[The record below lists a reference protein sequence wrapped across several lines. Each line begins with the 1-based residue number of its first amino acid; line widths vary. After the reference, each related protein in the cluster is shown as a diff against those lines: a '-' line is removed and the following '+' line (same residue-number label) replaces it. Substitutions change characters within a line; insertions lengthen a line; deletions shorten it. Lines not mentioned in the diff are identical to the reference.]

1 MPEHYVYNVDRF
13 NRKYVTR
20 IGGVMRY
27 VIYGAGAIGGV
38 IGGKLFQAGHEVVLI
53 ARGAHYDA
61 VAARGLRLETPDAA
75 VTLPVPVVPAPAD
88 AGLHE
93 SDVVILAMKSQD
105 TPAALQALAGT
116 APSLAAV
123 VCAQNG
129 VANER
134 AALRLFPNVYGMCVM
149 LGATHLT
156 PGVVQA
162 RSAPVSGL
170 LDIGRWPAGSDHIA
184 RQIAADLSA
193 ATFSSEVRD
202 DIPRW
207 KWGKLLRNLANAVD
221 ALCGPQARAGEIA
234 ARAREEGIACLQKA
248 GIPYSGPDE
257 DRARREAV
265 FAATRP
271 ADAIRRDAGS
281 SSWQSLA
288 RSAGTIETDYLNGE
302 IVLLGRLH
310 DVPTPV
316 NQILQTAAAQLAR
329 EHRSPGTVSE
339 HNLLAMLT

>member
-1 MPEHYVYNVDRF
+1 
-13 NRKYVTR
+13 
-20 IGGVMRY
+20 MRY

-53 ARGAHYDA
+53 ARGAHYEA
-61 VAARGLRLETPDAA
+61 VAARGLRLETPGAA

-88 AGLHE
+88 VGFRE
-93 SDVVILAMKSQD
+93 SDVVILAVKSQD
-105 TPAALQALAGT
+105 TPAALQALART
-116 APSLAAV
+116 APSRTAV

-129 VANER
+129 VANEH
-134 AALRLFPNVYGMCVM
+134 AALRMFPNVYGMCVM

-184 RQIAADLSA
+184 GQIAADLSA

-221 ALCGPQARAGEIA
+221 ALCGPQARTGEIA
-234 ARAREEGIACLQKA
+234 IRAREEGIACLQKA

-257 DRARREAV
+257 DRARREAI
-265 FAATRP
+265 FAATPP
-271 ADAIRRDAGS
+271 ADGIPRGAGTS

-288 RSAGTIETDYLNGE
+288 RNAGTIETDYLNGE

-310 DVPTPV
+310 DIPTPV
-316 NQILQTAAAQLAR
+316 NQLLQTAAARTAR
-329 EHRSPGTVSE
+329 EHRAPGTFPE
-339 HNLLAMLT
+339 HDLLAMLSSRQNMPLP